1 MDVFK
6 VVTRRPIVFP
16 LAMVAAVA
24 MVLISEAA
32 YWRSVRTLNDI
43 TVTGSV
49 RTSIQGL
56 RQGILAAQA
65 AQRSYLLTERRDHLA
80 AYNKA
85 LQDITASFE
94 MLQQRYNPKP
104 EHAAVLAKLHTVT
117 DALLLQLATTIQQHD
132 QGQRIVLEDSD
143 DVQIASIRTLSTQLL
158 DVEVNNASASQN
170 DIYQTLMLSRLGVA
184 LLSAISLLALVMYLR
199 QSFALE
205 RQQQEVQHIVQTERD
220 RLELEVRQRTAQ
232 LTELTQHLQTA
243 REDERNRLARNLH
256 DDLGALLT
264 SAKLDAARIRSR
276 LIVAGS
282 APEALDLLAHLVS
295 TLNSGI
301 ALGRRIIEDLRPSA
315 LGTLGLV
322 ATLEILVGEYAAH
335 AGVQVHSVLEP
346 VALDADAELMV
357 YRLVQ
362 EALTNI
368 SKHAKARNVW
378 VNLGERQGQVEVSV
392 RDDGAGF
399 NTKAQT
405 SSAYGL
411 VGMRFRV
418 EAEGGTLAVVSS
430 PGRGTSIQV
439 RLPQLPATT
448 SAEETT

>member
-94 MLQQRYNPKP
+94 LLQQRYNPKP

-132 QGQRIVLEDSD
+132 KGQRIVLEDGD
-143 DVQIASIRTLSTQLL
+143 DVQIASIRALSTQLL
-158 DVEVNNASASQN
+158 EVEVSNASASQN

-220 RLELEVRQRTAQ
+220 RLEREVRQRTAQ

-282 APEALDLLAHLVS
+282 APEALDLLAHLVT

-335 AGVQVHSVLEP
+335 AGVQVHSVLKH

-378 VNLGERQGQVEVSV
+378 VNLDVRQGQVEVSV

-399 NTKAQT
+399 NPKAQT

-418 EAEGGTLAVVSS
+418 EAEGGTLAVVST
-430 PGRGTSIQV
+430 PGHGTSIQV
-439 RLPQLPATT
+439 RLPQLPATS

>member
-6 VVTRRPIVFP
+6 VVRHRPIVFP

-32 YWRSVRTLNDI
+32 YWRSVRTLNEI
-43 TVTGSV
+43 TATGNA
-49 RTSIQGL
+49 RTHIQGL
-56 RQGILAAQA
+56 RQGILAAQT
-65 AQRSYLLTERRDHLA
+65 AQRSYLLTERREHLA
-80 AYNKA
+80 PYKQSLRDIDAA
-85 LQDITASFE
+85 LAS
-94 MLQQRYNPKP
+94 LQQRYQPTQA
-104 EHAAVLAKLHTVT
+104 HTAVLTQLHSVT
-117 DALLLQLATTIQQHD
+117 DALLLQLANTIHQHD
-132 QGQRIVLEDSD
+132 SGQRIVLEDSD
-143 DVQIASIRTLSTQLL
+143 DVQVQAIRTLSAELL
-158 DVEVNNASASQN
+158 AAEDSKASASQN
-170 DIYQTLMLSRLGVA
+170 DIYQTLLLSRIGVA
-184 LLSAISLLALVMYLR
+184 LLSAISLLALIMYLR

-232 LTELTQHLQTA
+232 LTELTHHLQTA

-276 LIVAGS
+276 LVAAGA
-282 APEALDLLAHLVS
+282 APEALDLLAHLVG

-322 ATLEILVGEYAAH
+322 STLEILVGEYAEH
-335 AGVQVHSVLEP
+335 AGVQVHSVLEA
-346 VALDADAELMV
+346 VSLDENAELMV

-368 SKHAKARNVW
+368 SKHAKAHQVW
-378 VNLGERQGQVEVSV
+378 VNLGLRDGLVEVSV
-392 RDDGAGF
+392 RDDGTGF
-399 NTKAQT
+399 DTQVQPT
-405 SSAYGL
+405 SAYGL

-418 EAEGGTLAVVSS
+418 EAEGGSLSVIST
-430 PGRGTSIQV
+430 RGQGTRIQV
-439 RLPQLPATT
+439 RMPPLGPV
-448 SAEETT
+448 SE